1 MHTVIGCDEISEQSG
16 LVEVVLEFDV
26 VVVVVEN
33 GIIQLLMMQQFSMLT
48 TSRAPD

>member
-26 VVVVVEN
+26 VVVVEN

-48 TSRAPD
+48 TL